1 MTNKEKPLE
10 WIASSH
16 KDLMALPSDVRRRFG
31 YALSLAQIGDQDD
44 AAKVLKGFGGTGVL
58 EVVED
63 DAGGTYRAVYTV
75 KFAEAVFVLHCFQ
88 KKSKSGIATPKADM
102 DIIRARLKVAEVL
115 AQELR
120 NAKRIIEGVEVQRS
134 SGNVFADLG
143 LPDAEKLKIKTG
155 LVVEIRRA
163 MRALGLTQQA
173 AAKRMG
179 IPQPK
184 VSGMMRGD
192 FTNLSERKLMDC
204 LNRLGYDIEI
214 KVRPAAEPIGHLT
227 LATA

>member
-44 AAKVLKGFGGTGVL
+44 AAKELKGFGGAGVL
-58 EVVED
+58 KVVED

-88 KKSKSGIATPKADM
+88 KKSKSGIATPKVDM
-102 DIIRARLKVAEVL
+102 DIIRARLKVAEAM

-120 NAKRIIEGVEVQRS
+120 NAK
-134 SGNVFADLG
+134 
-143 LPDAEKLKIKTG
+143 
-155 LVVEIRRA
+155 
-163 MRALGLTQQA
+163 
-173 AAKRMG
+173 
-179 IPQPK
+179 
-184 VSGMMRGD
+184 
-192 FTNLSERKLMDC
+192 TN
-204 LNRLGYDIEI
+204 
-214 KVRPAAEPIGHLT
+214 H
-227 LATA
+227 